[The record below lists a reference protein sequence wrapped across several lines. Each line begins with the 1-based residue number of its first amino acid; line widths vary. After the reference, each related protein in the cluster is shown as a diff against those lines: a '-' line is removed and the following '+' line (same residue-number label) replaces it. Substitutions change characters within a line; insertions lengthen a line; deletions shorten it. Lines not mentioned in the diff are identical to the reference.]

1 VSGTS
6 PRKITIEFD
15 NGTKIEE
22 PFDSLPENL
31 QSEILRQ
38 PFASRPRLSPD
49 KTDFVLME
57 WEDGW
62 KEVVALNS
70 SCTNINRYYVISRSE
85 DVGRLSRNRQ
95 DGYPELIEIGRR
107 PLGLKKITFVDTFY
121 TSLSR
126 SDREG
131 KKTDHFFSLNRKG
144 DSFAE
149 TVEALK
155 KAAAE
160 EGLDLGAMKNQDPKQ
175 HSESYEKIRRK
186 LGIRANQRQQDVQDF
201 LAYLVKTAS

>member
-1 VSGTS
+1 MSGTK

-22 PFDSLPENL
+22 PFDSLPGNL

-38 PFASRPRLSPD
+38 PFASRPRQNPGKD
-49 KTDFVLME
+49 DFVFME

-62 KEVVALNS
+62 KEVVALDS
-70 SCTNINRYYVISRSE
+70 PCTAVNRYYVISRTE
-85 DVGRLSRNRQ
+85 DVGRLSLNRQ

-107 PLGLKKITFVDTFY
+107 PLSLKKITFLDTFH

-131 KKTDHFFSLNRKG
+131 KKTDHFFSLSREG
-144 DSFAE
+144 DAFAE

-155 KAAAE
+155 KVAAE
-160 EGLDLGAMKNQDPKQ
+160 EGIDLETMKNQDPEQ
-175 HSESYEKIRRK
+175 VREPYEKIRRK
-186 LGIRANQRQQDVQDF
+186 VGIKASQRQQDVYDF
-201 LAYLVKTAS
+201 LAYLVKTGV